1 MGAPGTAPSPTKYTG
16 REGEALNKR
25 LSSYPTWEYHLI
37 RTLGGTPNLV
47 NLEALDIWAQHEG
60 MPTGTNNWLATTD
73 PNNWYGKPGSSSAVD
88 NYGQPGNAVKPGY
101 WNTSPGVVTYPTMS
115 AGVNGTAAFLRAGYQ
130 PIIDALIN
138 PNSTLKSIGTTI
150 ATSGTWKSDGLAIAA
165 ANASSGAIYNPPPV
179 YTGGSTTGPNAGT
192 SRPGQGKST
201 FTNCNSANTIIGG
214 GGLGVHWNILNVCQA
229 KALAGGL
236 VVGLGGVL
244 MVAGL
249 IIVATGAVAKSP
261 LAQAA
266 GAVASPAKK
275 VGGLFGG
282 SSSTPAPP
290 PAPSEQPFIY
300 GGHTI
305 ALSPQ
310 QAAYRREKGDSALTT
325 AFDRQRASGARA

>member
-1 MGAPGTAPSPTKYTG
+1 MGSGAGLGTI
-16 REGEALNKR
+16 EAKR
-25 LSSYPTWEYHLI
+25 LSSYPTWEYDLI

-47 NLEALDIWAQHEG
+47 NLEALDVWARHEG
-60 MPTGTNNWLATTD
+60 MPPGTNNWLATTD
-73 PNNWYGKPGSSSAVD
+73 PHNWYGKPGSSAAVD
-88 NYGQPGNAVKPGY
+88 KYGQPGNAVAPGM
-101 WNTSPGVVTYPTMS
+101 WNTAPGVVTYPTHN
-115 AGVNGTAAFLRAGYQ
+115 AGVNATAAFMRAGHQ
-130 PIIDALIN
+130 GIIDALIN
-138 PNSTLKSIGTTI
+138 PSATLQSIGAAVT
-150 ATSGTWKSDGLAIAA
+150 KDGGWGGD
-165 ANASSGAIYNPPPV
+165 GAIIAGTASGPGSGQGGANLPPI
-179 YTGGSTTGPNAGT
+179 YTGGATTGPNGQKAG
-192 SRPGQGKST
+192 GGKST

-244 MVAGL
+244 VLAGL

-261 LAQAA
+261 IGQAL